1 MPSACI
7 RHTSPAHRARI
18 VRKTQK
24 THSSQKSNLFP
35 FFLSTRWTSRRLNAG
50 QRRTAQPRRR
60 STRPCRDGA
69 PAGVP
74 GPGGLPGSARAWA
87 ARRSDQYGG
96 GWRLICFPSEC
107 INELLRMTSA
117 LWYKSDSAA
126 NHVPERRCSGSAAS
140 HEVDRRRVSDAATTP
155 GGLRRGPPR
164 PGASDAATT
173 PQASDAA
180 TTPGDLRRGPPRLG
194 ASGVAISPTVRGP
207 PTRRPCRVSVSCLP
221 PRTTCTRLR
230 DQRILLR
237 SVLAAFPLEAPL
249 TS

>member
-140 HEVDRRRVSDAATTP
+140 HEVDCRRV
-155 GGLRRGPPR
+155 
-164 PGASDAATT
+164 SDAATT

-180 TTPGDLRRGPPRLG
+180 TTPGGLRRGHLAHGARSPDEAALQSECVVSATVDNMHTPPRP
-194 ASGVAISPTVRGP
+194 ARSSEKRARCF
-207 PTRRPCRVSVSCLP
+207 PTRG
-221 PRTTCTRLR
+221 
-230 DQRILLR
+230 
-237 SVLAAFPLEAPL
+237 AADFL
-249 TS
+249 S

>member
-140 HEVDRRRVSDAATTP
+140 HEVDCRRV
-155 GGLRRGPPR
+155 
-164 PGASDAATT
+164 SDAATT

-180 TTPGDLRRGPPRLG
+180 TTPGGLRRGGGGATTPGDLRRGPPRPG

-221 PRTTCTRLR
+221 P
-230 DQRILLR
+230 
-237 SVLAAFPLEAPL
+237 
-249 TS
+249 